1 MKRIL
6 ALILVLVLC
15 VGSFASCAVVDK
27 VKGMFDKDEGT
38 KYDVEGAAGYL
49 YTSQLKDMAGKETP
63 NDFDLVAK
71 VVRDG
76 VTYIVT
82 WTSDNANVTIDESS
96 KGSSFVTVNVPEN
109 NDTAFT
115 YKLTATVKGPDGK
128 EATKEVTLTVPV
140 VKAEEGVVKA
150 PVEGVAYKLNINQK
164 ALERN
169 IYALS
174 TFKSGKLEATND
186 PKQATDY
193 FVEVTDGGYYIYA
206 MVSGAK
212 KYLSFAKVPNPN
224 GGYYDNVVYTDN
236 ATSVWAYD
244 SEYSVWYVTYEAAT
258 FGLGAYSTN
267 EAFGVS
273 GINFFRDED
282 KKDGQYPAKFMTK
295 EYAETLEPEEGIVGP
310 EELPKDTLLTLAQAS
325 EFALKFVHNNYSDNK
340 YYVEGKITNIDNSK
354 GYGNLII
361 ADDNGGSLT
370 IYGSYIN
377 GVKYGDQDIELK
389 VGDVVK
395 VYGRL
400 GQYNNVAQMKN
411 GDVVL
416 INGKEPEKAP
426 SVEITVEE
434 FLAMAF
440 ALEVGAEQTGP
451 FTFDGVV
458 SGHSDD
464 SYKNV
469 IVVLGG
475 QTDKALLCYRVTD
488 ERLTVGT
495 TFNFTAGKVKNYN
508 GTVEFMDVVINSIN
522 GVAEQLP
529 TVPENYTGAQLVDAI
544 YQLKNGQTLTGPYTL
559 TGVVSEITEAYS
571 SNFGNAT
578 FTIIVDGLT
587 DKPILC
593 YRIKGEK
600 ADGLA
605 VGDTVTVTG
614 AFTNYGGKFETVQG
628 EAQVTNVVKGT
639 GSGGNTGSGD
649 VDTPITD
656 IPDNCPLVENTG
668 YVLSVQNANGALY
681 FNGVMGTGNS
691 AGRFMGSTDI
701 ADAVLVYYEKVTTSG
716 YRLYFMDGQTKTY
729 ISMEDKA
736 AGGSFGTDADSA
748 TVFLWNTTLNTFV
761 VADPDNAR
769 AFGAQDSSTYAN
781 MSAYAISNT
790 TGYNF
795 GVFTLPA

>member
-27 VKGMFDKDEGT
+27 VKGMFNKDEGT

-76 VTYIVT
+76 VTYTVT
-82 WTSDNANVTIDESS
+82 WTSDNANVTIGESS
-96 KGSSFVTVNVPEN
+96 KGASFVTVNVPEN

-115 YKLTATVKGPDGK
+115 YKLTATVKAPDDTT
-128 EATKEVTLTVPV
+128 AVKEVTLTVPV

-224 GGYYDNVVYTDN
+224 GGYYDNVVYTDE

-282 KKDGQYPAKFMTK
+282 KKDGQYPARFMTK
-295 EYAETLEPEEGIVGP
+295 EYAETLEPEEGVTGP

-325 EFALKFVHNNYSDNK
+325 EFALKFLHNNYSDNK

-416 INGKEPEKAP
+416 INGKEPDKAP

-593 YRIKGEK
+593 YRISGAK

-614 AFTNYGGKFETVQG
+614 AFTNYSGKFETVQG

-639 GSGGNTGSGD
+639 GSGGNTGSGSGD
-649 VDTPITD
+649 VNTPITD
-656 IPDNCPLVENTG
+656 IPDNCTLVEGTG
-668 YVLSVQNANGALY
+668 YIVSVQNVNGTLY
-681 FNGVMGTGNS
+681 FTAS
-691 AGRFMGSTDI
+691 ISDGRFQGTTD
-701 ADAVLVYYEKVTTSG
+701 AASATLVYYEKVATSG
-716 YRLYFMDGQTKTY
+716 YRLYYMDGNTKTY
-729 ISMEDKA
+729 INMDDSSQGAK
-736 AGGSFGTDADSA
+736 FGTDADSA
-748 TVFLWNTTLNTFV
+748 TVYLWDTTLSTFV

-769 AFGAQDSSTYAN
+769 AFGGRSQKNYTTISTYAV
-781 MSAYAISNT
+781 SNA
-790 TGYNF
+790 GSEDYNF